1 MEKYQ
6 VVRKLGAGSFGNVEL
21 AENKETGELVAIKR
35 LKKKYGTWEE
45 CLQLAEVKALRKLQH
60 PNVVKLREVVRVINE
75 AYFVF
80 EYIERD
86 LYRLMT
92 ERKEKGNPLS

>member
-1 MEKYQ
+1 MKKYHIIK
-6 VVRKLGAGSFGNVEL
+6 KLGQGTFGNVEK
-21 AENKETGELVAIKR
+21 AENTQTKEVVAIKR

-45 CLQLAEVKALRKLQH
+45 CLQLSEVKALRKMNH
-60 PNVVKLREVVRVINE
+60 PNIVKLKEVIRVVNE

-86 LYRLMT
+86 LLKLIT
-92 ERKEKGNPLS
+92 DRKEKG